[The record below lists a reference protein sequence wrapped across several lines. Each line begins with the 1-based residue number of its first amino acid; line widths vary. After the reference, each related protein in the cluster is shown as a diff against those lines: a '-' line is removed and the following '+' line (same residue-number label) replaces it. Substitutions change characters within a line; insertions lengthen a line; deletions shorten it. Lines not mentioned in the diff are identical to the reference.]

1 MKIVLKRTDEQVE
14 LIKALA
20 SKNRE
25 VAYEAQVAL
34 AEFIGPV
41 LAEVI
46 NNAPTVSNLFTSLQ
60 FNAEDNPSIP
70 LDLYYDIFD
79 EDYIKVYSQSVAG
92 GLPQNIVQPLASEL
106 KIATYRLDSAVAFD
120 KKYAA
125 KSRLDVVSKSFTRVA
140 QEVMLKQERTSANL
154 LMTALANAST
164 GNSATAADN
173 YHVFRAAAPGRFV
186 LNDLNK
192 LFTKIK
198 RINAS
203 FVGGTPSGARRG
215 LTDLIVS
222 PEIIEEIRGMAY
234 NPINTKGSLSKGGTA
249 AGYQADQTGGNNG
262 IVATDAIRDQIF
274 SQAGIPEFF
283 GVSIMEILEFGVGKK
298 FNTIFSTVS
307 SGVSYADNYA
317 LPANSGS
324 ARAIQTTEQVIVGL
338 DRSRDS
344 LVRAVA
350 VDSDTGS
357 EFNLIADDQ
366 YTLRQGKI
374 GYYGALE
381 EGRMVLD
388 NRALVGLIV

>member
-25 VAYEAQVAL
+25 VAYDAQVAL

-46 NNAPTVSNLFTSLQ
+46 NNAPTVSNLFTNLQ

-92 GLPQNIVQPLASEL
+92 GLPQNVVQPTSSEL

-140 QEVMLKQERTSANL
+140 QEVMLKQDRTSANL
-154 LMTALANAST
+154 VMTALANAST
-164 GNSATAADN
+164 NTGGTAAEN
-173 YHVFRAAAPGRFV
+173 RHVFRSAAVNRFV

-198 RINAS
+198 RINQS

-222 PEIIEEIRGMAY
+222 PEIIEELRGMAY
-234 NPINTKGSLSKGGTA
+234 NPINTATTPAVVASTSYTA
-249 AGYQADQTGGNNG
+249 GNAP
-262 IVATDAIRDQIF
+262 IVATDQVRNQIF
-274 SQAGIPEFF
+274 SQSGLPEFF
-283 GVSIMEILEFGVGKK
+283 GVSLMEILEFGVGKK
-298 FNTIFSTVS
+298 YTAIFDAVAGSTTYS
-307 SGVSYADNYA
+307 DNYA
-317 LPANSGS
+317 VNANSGNPQ
-324 ARAIQTTEQVIVGL
+324 AFQATEEIIVGL

-344 LVRAVA
+344 LIRAVA
-350 VDSDTGS
+350 VDADSGS
-357 EFNLIADDQ
+357 EFTLQADDQ
-366 YTLRQGKI
+366 YTIRQGKI
-374 GYYGALE
+374 GYFGALE
-381 EGRMVLD
+381 EGRMILD
-388 NRALVGLIV
+388 DRSLVGVIV